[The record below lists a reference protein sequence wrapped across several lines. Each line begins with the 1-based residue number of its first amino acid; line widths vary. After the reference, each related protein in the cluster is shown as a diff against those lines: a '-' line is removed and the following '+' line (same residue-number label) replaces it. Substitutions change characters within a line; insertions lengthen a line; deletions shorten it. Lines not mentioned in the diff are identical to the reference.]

1 MTMEEIREKFE
12 TLETSVNEIK
22 EEIEKDAHLEFIN
35 SLKQYVNKY

>member
-1 MTMEEIREKFE
+1 MTMEEIREKFDS
-12 TLETSVNEIK
+12 LETSVNEIK